1 MTPPKEPVLTAT
13 ARLAPDTLV
22 LGCRVR
28 NATDTEYGLFA
39 RIPETF
45 PDGCLRLSPHVA
57 YVELADGVLRVAKCI
72 LPVPEGLNVA
82 GRQAPL
88 AVRVPAGA
96 EWEEEIHLP
105 IPVRVCHPYRRA
117 LIAAE
122 NPGADVNPQ
131 EPKAVKDVEV
141 IFGAFPIT
149 PEVNLAPASP
159 AFPTVFRVWPPGVA
173 AARQVLLVRRL
184 TTPAEV
190 LVLDYGVTK
199 PG

>member
-1 MTPPKEPVLTAT
+1 MTAPNEPVLTVT
-13 ARLAPDTLV
+13 ARLAPDALV

-28 NATDTEYGLFA
+28 NPTGTDYGLFV

-82 GRQAPL
+82 GRLAPL

-96 EWEEEIHLP
+96 EWEEEVHLP
-105 IPVRVCHPYRRA
+105 IPVRVCQPYRRA

-122 NPGADVNPQ
+122 NPGADVNPE
-131 EPKAVKDVEV
+131 EPRMTKTVEV
-141 IFGAFPIT
+141 VLGAFPIT
-149 PEVNLAPASP
+149 HEVNLAPVSP
-159 AFPTVFRVWPPGVA
+159 AFPTLFRVWPPGVA
-173 AARQVLLVRRL
+173 AARQVLLTRQVA
-184 TTPAEV
+184 TPSEV